1 MVGKDKE
8 VILMMKSQ
16 TAFAERTANNHAGK
30 VEQDGLKR
38 QIALLDTLS
47 VKIDEFFAI
56 KTHR

>member
-1 MVGKDKE
+1 
-8 VILMMKSQ
+8 MMKRQ
-16 TAFAERTANNHAGK
+16 TAFAERTADNQFGN
-30 VEQDGLKR
+30 EQDGLKR